1 MADDYDILFDIVS
14 TIRHQEAL
22 EKWVREKQRTT
33 YVRISEGWG
42 DCEFMYPGWG
52 KR

>member
-1 MADDYDILFDIVS
+1 MADDYDILYDMVS
-14 TIRHQEAL
+14 SIRQQEAL

-33 YVRISEGWG
+33 YVRISEGWN